1 MAGKSD
7 IPPMIASPISPTSP
21 PSNKQKKKTVEK
33 NITRRRSV
41 RLFSTKSFKPL
52 GTLVHHKAGIQALS
66 FAHAHVHL
74 LPTTKT
80 PARRHHHGRH
90 RHHHYA
96 HLQPKDDQQHGRQ
109 RHASTTDGVS
119 EAAYSSSSS
128 SGTEEDTD
136 EDEDDEMTMGEK
148 TRRARWLV
156 SGGKDGRV
164 AIWEL
169 MDFNGARSGD
179 RSG

>member
-1 MAGKSD
+1 
-7 IPPMIASPISPTSP
+7 
-21 PSNKQKKKTVEK
+21 VEK

-96 HLQPKDDQQHGRQ
+96 HLQPKEYQQHGRQ

-119 EAAYSSSSS
+119 EAAYSSSS